1 MEFPPVSETPARR
14 RRYRTVEPIQEEVR
28 ELISAAKRLE
38 PSQVQRFV
46 VDLVNARIDEELE
59 ALAKW
64 LSEWDPAVETEHVR
78 TLIARGQPRMAT
90 NAIIAQMRR
99 ETVAEVRRHKR
110 LAADVMVDVAVEV
123 DV

>member
-1 MEFPPVSETPARR
+1 MSETPARR